1 MSSTGGLLI
10 EFALLAAVSIVASSR
25 FVIALERV
33 GARLSLSE
41 AVLGLLAAF
50 GADTPEI
57 TSSITALVHHQH
69 SVSVSVVLGA
79 NIFNLAALLGVG
91 AISAGRITLHRS
103 VVVLSALP
111 ALFVALM
118 TLGVEH
124 HGIGRWPAAGLLF
137 GLLVPYI
144 LLLEAPKRMLRFARL
159 PSAFSAS
166 IERVVKQEELDL
178 EGAIAPTIGRP
189 RDFSLAIGTLII
201 VVVASVIM
209 ERVASTVGDRNHW
222 STFLIG
228 GVVLAGVTSLPNA
241 VAAIYL
247 ALHGRGAATLS
258 TAVHSNILNV
268 MFGLVIPAL
277 FVGVGEQ
284 SGVISNLALWY
295 LAMTVI
301 ALAFAYVGRG
311 LGRIT
316 GSIIVMTYVVFLLVM
331 THH

>member
-1 MSSTGGLLI
+1 MSSTGALLVA
-10 EFALLAAVSIVASSR
+10 FALLAIGSILASSR

-41 AVLGLLAAF
+41 AALGLLAAL

-57 TSSITALVHHQH
+57 TSSITALVHHQRA
-69 SVSVSVVLGA
+69 VSVSVVLGA
-79 NIFNLAALLGVG
+79 NIFNLAALLGLG

-124 HGIGRWPAAGLLF
+124 HGISRWPAAGLLL
-137 GLLVPYI
+137 GLLVPYT
-144 LLLEAPKRMLRFARL
+144 LVLEAPRRVLRALRV
-159 PSAFSAS
+159 PSALSSS
-166 IERVVKQEELDL
+166 IERVVRQEEHDL
-178 EGAIAPTIGRP
+178 EGAIAPDIGRP
-189 RDFSLAIGTLII
+189 RDFLLASGMLVI
-201 VVVASVIM
+201 VVVASVVM
-209 ERVASTVGDRNHW
+209 ERVASTVGERNHW
-222 STFLIG
+222 STFVIG
-228 GVVLAGVTSLPNA
+228 GVVLAAVTSLPNA

-247 ALHGRGAATLS
+247 ALRGRGAATLS

-268 MFGLVIPAL
+268 LFGLVIPAL

-284 SGVISNLALWY
+284 TRTVSSLALCY
-295 LAMTVI
+295 LAITMI

-311 LGRIT
+311 LGRVT
-316 GSIIVMTYVVFLLVM
+316 GSGIVLAYVACIWYL
-331 THH
+331 THL